1 MQNGLNRFEKFCVNW
16 NFAGTEID
24 APVKML
30 LDKVP
35 KEGGRCSDYGDK
47 SSCFHERVSSIKPNE
62 KEMSDDGR
70 GRTSIGVEVWKS
82 SQKWSVRRSAVRSIA
97 WLGLCGF
104 IGGRG
109 ATI

>member
-1 MQNGLNRFEKFCVNW
+1 MSGMEYRE
-16 NFAGTEID
+16 
-24 APVKML
+24 
-30 LDKVP
+30 
-35 KEGGRCSDYGDK
+35 RRDK
-47 SSCFHERVSSIKPNE
+47 SSQTKQRGNDETQDEPDMPHGMRSNE
-62 KEMSDDGR
+62 NKMSDGGR